1 MLKLSNQN
9 TFYYIIFYNQIFL
22 KKLFQVFYI
31 QFRKQ
36 YTYHKTCKSSYDP
49 PGYFTWIYEIC
60 VLCLKQCLVMMPTVV
75 LCLNGHLHVY
85 TTALVKNNKA
95 WRRSLSIKTWHTHEC
110 TVAQRNSINYV
121 YNVVAIKALT
131 LTAIFTLSN

>member
-1 MLKLSNQN
+1 MKIRSLYNIYN
-9 TFYYIIFYNQIFL
+9 IIFHNLIFL

-31 QFRKQ
+31 PFRKQ
-36 YTYHKTCKSSYDP
+36 YTYNKTCKSSYDP